1 MTVCNG
7 HTLSESSFLTMS
19 PSDTAE
25 LKRNLRSAG
34 FEIYRTNVE
43 FVHLTERVRD
53 NLIMDSGVAAQ
64 LTKDGEV
71 IQLSVQVNLR
81 AQASHF
87 PGADEAQLWEHARE
101 LAKTFTE
108 AGYEE
113 RESHTES
120 VVDPSDP
127 SQSLDTSFRI
137 LLRRAVA
144 DLSALHAELRE
155 ALSRRRSTAD

>member
-1 MTVCNG
+1 
-7 HTLSESSFLTMS
+7 MS

-34 FEIYRTNVE
+34 FEIYRSNPE
-43 FVHLTERVRD
+43 FVHLAERVRD
-53 NLIMDSGVAAQ
+53 NLIMDSGVAAH
-64 LTKDGEV
+64 LSRNGEV
-71 IQLSVQVNLR
+71 TRLSVHVNLR

-87 PGADEAQLWEHARE
+87 PGADETQVWQHARE
-101 LAKTFTE
+101 LAKTFTD

-113 RESHTES
+113 GESHTEP

-137 LLRRAVA
+137 LLKRAVD
-144 DLSALHAELRE
+144 DLSALHTELKA
-155 ALSRRRSTAD
+155 ALSRRRSTTDE